1 MICSSQ
7 EEHFADVLLAFLCLS
22 GVDMGAVV
30 KLRERYDYA
39 KAFSTGNGGKL
50 TAFGQEANIINQWSY
65 FVC

>member
-1 MICSSQ
+1 
-7 EEHFADVLLAFLCLS
+7 
-22 GVDMGAVV
+22 MGAVV